1 MVNNKRMRTER
12 AFSSIASRGKVLSA
26 TEINNPALC
35 LLEMTKELG
44 VNLNVCLKL
53 SWACKRPWF
62 YILNL
67 SLSYVLKLFILSQRA
82 SESVRERNNK
92 KLVNP
97 HEALYVNCH
106 INNPMLVFKFSVE
119 S

>member
-1 MVNNKRMRTER
+1 MVLHSQLVTFLCFKTFHSFTKSKRECER
-12 AFSSIASRGKVLSA
+12 D
-26 TEINNPALC
+26 
-35 LLEMTKELG
+35 KE
-44 VNLNVCLKL
+44 
-53 SWACKRPWF
+53 
-62 YILNL
+62 
-67 SLSYVLKLFILSQRA
+67 
-82 SESVRERNNK
+82 REGERKNK

>member
-1 MVNNKRMRTER
+1 MSMVLHSQLVTFLCFKTFHSFTKSKRECER
-12 AFSSIASRGKVLSA
+12 DKYRDR
-26 TEINNPALC
+26 ER
-35 LLEMTKELG
+35 ERE
-44 VNLNVCLKL
+44 
-53 SWACKRPWF
+53 
-62 YILNL
+62 
-67 SLSYVLKLFILSQRA
+67 
-82 SESVRERNNK
+82 RERNNK